1 MKVSKE
7 LKVGLFMVF
16 SIAILYLGFNYLK
29 GIDFFSSNDK
39 YYAIYENVDGLN
51 VSNPV
56 FVNGFVV
63 GRVSRI
69 SLLQNKQNQILVE
82 LDLSGDVILGDSATA
97 TLTGDFL
104 GNKSILLSTGD
115 IAEPH
120 QPGDTII
127 AVLDRG
133 IADILAESAQPVAN
147 SLEVTI
153 KKINAI
159 LDNLTGNSDKLNRMM
174 DGFQKTPVLLNS
186 TIAGTKENLDHITAT
201 FDQVGKE
208 LNTTLKT
215 TRPMLNN
222 LTTFSDSLKRLEL
235 NRTVNEANATLAKLN
250 QAIERLSNNDGTL
263 GKLINNDS
271 LYVNLNKAVENLDK
285 LLIHIDTQP
294 KHFFAPLGKSKEKIA
309 KDRKKAA
316 RKEEKEN

>member
-56 FVNGFVV
+56 YINGFIV
-63 GRVSRI
+63 GRVSDITLR
-69 SLLQNKQNQILVE
+69 QDKENQIVVE
-82 LDLSGDVILGDSATA
+82 LDISGNIVLGDTATA

-115 IAEPH
+115 ISSPIK
-120 QPGDTII
+120 PGDTLI

-133 IADILAESAQPVAN
+133 IADILAQSAQPVAN

-153 KKINAI
+153 KKINTI
-159 LDNLTGNSDKLNRMM
+159 LDNLSGNSDKINRMM
-174 DGFQKTPVLLNS
+174 DRFEKTPVLLNT
-186 TIAGTKENLDHITAT
+186 TIVETKNNLEEITAT
-201 FDQVGKE
+201 FNKVGEE
-208 LNTTLKT
+208 LNTTLRAA
-215 TRPMLNN
+215 RPVLKNM
-222 LTTFSDSLKRLEL
+222 TTFSDSLKALEL
-235 NRTVNEANATLAKLN
+235 NKTIRETNEAIAKLQN
-250 QAIERLSNNDGTL
+250 AIDHFTQSEGTL
-263 GKLINNDS
+263 GRLLKDDS
-271 LYVNLNKAVENLDK
+271 LYVNMNNAILNLDT
-285 LLIHIDTQP
+285 LLNHFDQNP
-294 KHFFAPLGKSKEKIA
+294 RHFFSPLGKSPKKISKE
-309 KDRKKAA
+309 RQKA
-316 RKEEKEN
+316 EDY